1 MPAGHSPGSLDA
13 ATRGFRDLALR
24 RHAYY
29 LDLLKSGRWRHYFS
43 EQEFAERLRD
53 VMTVTRA
60 WNGLAKASDKAS
72 DPRPTPIQ
80 SAKSAA

>member
-1 MPAGHSPGSLDA
+1 MPALPGSLDA

-60 WNGLAKASDKAS
+60 WNGLAKAATEV
-72 DPRPTPIQ
+72 RPTPIQ
-80 SAKSAA
+80 STKSAA

>member
-1 MPAGHSPGSLDA
+1 MPAATSPGSLDA

-29 LDLLKSGRWRHYFS
+29 LDLLKSGRWQHYFS

-53 VMTVTRA
+53 VMTVTRT
-60 WNGLAKASDKAS
+60 WTGLAKAGESHPAPLQD
-72 DPRPTPIQ
+72 T
-80 SAKSAA
+80 KSAA

>member
-1 MPAGHSPGSLDA
+1 MPATNSPGSLDA

-53 VMTVTRA
+53 VMVVTRA
-60 WNGLAKASDKAS
+60 WNGLAKVGEALQ
-72 DPRPTPIQ
+72 TPVQ
-80 SAKSAA
+80 DAKSAA

>member
-1 MPAGHSPGSLDA
+1 MPATDSPGSLDA
-13 ATRGFRDLALR
+13 ATRGFRDLAMR

-53 VMTVTRA
+53 VMALTRA
-60 WNGLAKASDKAS
+60 WNGLVQANEAPSI
-72 DPRPTPIQ
+72 PLQYT
-80 SAKSAA
+80 KSAA

>member
-1 MPAGHSPGSLDA
+1 MPATDSRGSFDA
-13 ATRGFRDLALR
+13 AMRGFRDLAMR

-53 VMTVTRA
+53 VMIVTRA
-60 WNGLAKASDKAS
+60 WNGLAKASDA
-72 DPRPTPIQ
+72 RPAPVQGT
-80 SAKSAA
+80 KSAA

>member
-1 MPAGHSPGSLDA
+1 MPATNSPGSLDA

-43 EQEFAERLRD
+43 EQEFVERLRD
-53 VMTVTRA
+53 VMTVTRT
-60 WNGLAKASDKAS
+60 WSGLAKASDA
-72 DPRPTPIQ
+72 RPTPVQ
-80 SAKSAA
+80 GTKSAA